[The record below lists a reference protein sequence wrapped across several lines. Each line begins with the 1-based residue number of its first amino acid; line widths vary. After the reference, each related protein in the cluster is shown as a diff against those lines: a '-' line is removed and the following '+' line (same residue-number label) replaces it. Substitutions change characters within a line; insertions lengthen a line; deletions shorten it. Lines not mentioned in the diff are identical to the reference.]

1 MKKIAE
7 FLKADL
13 FIYGK
18 EPEDYDAF
26 VYRAAAGIVVRKFC
40 RSLKSKFEGPAVVV
54 LDPTLS
60 YAIPLL
66 GGHEGANEI
75 AKRLEEIGVKAVITT
90 SAEFQEGYS
99 IGTGFRR
106 NSGSDE
112 IVNAVKAAM
121 NELGISSREVKII
134 ATALIKRRTP
144 AFREAAKILGI
155 PAGFVSNY
163 GINSMKVRESA
174 AVRIGL
180 KSVAEACALYY
191 SKNKELVM
199 PKKVYG
205 GVTVAIAR

>member
-13 FIYGK
+13 YIYGR
-18 EPEDYDAF
+18 EPEDYDVI

-40 RSLKSKFEGPAVVV
+40 RSLKSKFEDPAVVV

-66 GGHEGANEI
+66 GGHEGANEV
-75 AKRLEEIGVKAVITT
+75 AKRLEGIGIRAVITT

-99 IGTGFRR
+99 IGIGFRR
-106 NSGSDE
+106 NSRPEE

-121 NELGISSREVKII
+121 NELGISSGEVKIL
-134 ATALIKRRTP
+134 ATALMKKRSP
-144 AFREAAKILGI
+144 AFRDAARNLGI
-155 PAGFVSNY
+155 PAGFVSDD

-174 AVRIGL
+174 AVKIGL

-191 SKNKELVM
+191 SKNKELLL
-199 PKKVYG
+199 PKRVYG

>member
-13 FIYGK
+13 YIYGR
-18 EPEDYDAF
+18 ESEDYDVI
-26 VYRAAAGIVVRKFC
+26 VYRVAAGIVVRKFC
-40 RSLKSKFEGPAVVV
+40 RSLKSKFEDPAVVV

-66 GGHEGANEI
+66 GGHEGANEV
-75 AKRLEEIGVKAVITT
+75 AKRLEGIGIRAVITT

-99 IGTGFRR
+99 IGIGFRR
-106 NSGSDE
+106 NSRSEE

-121 NELGISSREVKII
+121 NELDISSGEVKIL
-134 ATALIKRRTP
+134 ATALMKKRSL
-144 AFREAAKILGI
+144 AFRDAARNLGI
-155 PAGFVSNY
+155 PAGFVSDD

-174 AVRIGL
+174 AVKIGL

-191 SKNKELVM
+191 SKNKELLL
-199 PKKVYG
+199 PKRVYG